1 MGLTTSQAP
10 VIAPRSTKMPQL
22 GLDVIHIL
30 KHTCFSFHKDRIHAK
45 KKILLSREHFI
56 SLDMQRTSE

>member
-22 GLDVIHIL
+22 GLAVIHIL

-45 KKILLSREHFI
+45 KKKPAE
-56 SLDMQRTSE
+56 